1 MKTTTLIEKALAF
14 ATEKHKNHTRADE
27 EKSPYIVHP
36 IAVKHILSEV
46 GGVEDVE
53 VLAAALLH
61 DTLEDTPTT
70 REELIENFGKRVCSL
85 VEEVSDDKTLPK
97 QTRKDLQIEHAPQLS
112 EGAVLIKLG
121 DKISNVTDITHTP
134 PTNWDRSRCLEY
146 FDWAERVINN
156 CPKVNQALEN
166 YFAKTIKT
174 GRESIE

>member
-1 MKTTTLIEKALAF
+1 MKNTSLIEKALVF
-14 ATEKHKNHTRADE
+14 ATEKHKNHTRQDK

-36 IAVKHILSEV
+36 IAVRHILSDV
-46 GGVEDVE
+46 GGVENAE

-61 DTLEDTPTT
+61 DTLEDTSTT
-70 REELIENFGKRVCSL
+70 REELIENFGQTVCSL
-85 VEEVSDDKTLPK
+85 VEEVSDDKTLPR
-97 QTRKDLQIEHAPQLS
+97 QTRKDLQIQHAPQLS

-156 CPKVNQALEN
+156 CPKVNTSLEK
-166 YFAKTIKT
+166 YFKYSIQK
-174 GRESIE
+174 GREKLQ